1 MEQSY
6 YRHSQKSSYLKRF
19 YFLVQLKRA
28 KMPFSDLVL
37 FYTTCVRSIL
47 TYALPVFHHALVKY
61 LKVELEGIQKRA
73 LAIICPNIA
82 YNNALDFLGIPKI
95 TTYNEAICDTVKP
108 RLSGPPLSE
117 FLDCPYFFS
126 GPNLVMNIY

>member
-6 YRHSQKSSYLKRF
+6 YRQKNSYLKRF

-37 FYTTCVRSIL
+37 FYTTCVRSVL

-61 LKVELEGIQKRA
+61 LKVELAGIQKRA

-82 YNNALDFLGIPKI
+82 YNNALDFLDIPKI
-95 TTYNEAICDTVKP
+95 TTYMKLSAIP
-108 RLSGPPLSE
+108 SN
-117 FLDCPYFFS
+117 LDYPDLHYPNFS
-126 GPNLVMNIY
+126 IVWTFSLVPIWS